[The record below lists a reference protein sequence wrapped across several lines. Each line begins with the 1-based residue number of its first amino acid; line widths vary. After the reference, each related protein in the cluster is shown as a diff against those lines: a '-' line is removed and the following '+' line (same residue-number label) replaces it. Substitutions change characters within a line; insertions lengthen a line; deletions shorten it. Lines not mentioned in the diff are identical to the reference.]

1 MPESLVDTQSA
12 LGPTIEDLRPL
23 HPSLVYDGLTD
34 QLLAAVDP
42 DDTVRH
48 VLAVCSGYAYSDQTT
63 VAMMMTRLGLEH
75 SRCVMVRQV
84 VDAMFISSTAFV
96 IQSADGRVVIV
107 CYRGT
112 EPVNLVNWLTNLD
125 VDPDLVR
132 VDLTRQPGDESY
144 PVHAGFYRNVRAT
157 RFAVNEVLQ
166 RALHGRSI
174 FPDDDRVKLE
184 EAATIQPLQAL
195 YLTGHSLGGAM
206 AALMTVM
213 LRADPDYAELA
224 AKLRAT
230 YTYGQ
235 PMIGTP
241 AFAKACT
248 EATFGG
254 TSAPLDSAVFRYVH
268 ADDVVPQLPPR
279 ESGSFKHF
287 GQEFGCERAGG
298 ERQPTWVRREAST
311 GQTYALGLAIGGLSL
326 VTRQLS
332 RLRWLPLNQSIV
344 DHGPQKYIAALT
356 PPGVRSEFGD

>member
-1 MPESLVDTQSA
+1 MEENLVYTQSA
-12 LGPTIEDLRPL
+12 LGPAIEDLRPL
-23 HPSLVYDGLTD
+23 HPRPVYDKLTD
-34 QLLAAVDP
+34 QLLAPVHP

-84 VDAMFISSTAFV
+84 VDAMFICSTAFV

-112 EPVNLVNWLTNLD
+112 EPVNLINWLTDID

-132 VDLTRQPGDESY
+132 IDLTPQSGDETY

-157 RFAVNEVLQ
+157 RFAVYELLQ
-166 RALHGRSI
+166 RALEGRSI
-174 FPDDDRVKLE
+174 FPDDGVKGDE
-184 EAATIQPLQAL
+184 KATIQPVQAL

-206 AALMTVM
+206 AALMTAM
-213 LRADPDYAELA
+213 LANPDYAELA

-241 AFAKACT
+241 AFANACT
-248 EATFGG
+248 QATFGG
-254 TSAPLDSAVFRYVH
+254 TSRPLDSALFRYVY

-287 GQEFGCERAGG
+287 GQEFGCGRSDG
-298 ERQPTWVRREAST
+298 RRPTWVPQASPT
-311 GQTYALGLAIGGLSL
+311 GQTFALGLAIGGLSL
-326 VTRQLS
+326 VTRQIS

-344 DHGPQKYIAALT
+344 DHGPHKYIAALT
-356 PPGVRSEFGD
+356 PAGVRSEFGD